1 MRVGRRDLGVICYG
15 KVVVG
20 VELDGLFLVFEEG
33 FEGGGCYGSESFVD
47 EIVEEEV
54 DGGV

>member
-1 MRVGRRDLGVICYG
+1 M
-15 KVVVG
+15 VG